1 VEGAFQ
7 SAGGLSKG
15 ARIKELN
22 FDRLVV
28 ENTLKTMIDARE
40 IEYLRLAGLPNDE
53 WKILIEVHYFRER
66 DMSATGFHKDT
77 LGETLFVNLNYA
89 MDKKVIGPEY
99 VVNPPPSPTHD
110 EQLATSLPK
119 GFRDDLAYTR
129 DKLGEP
135 TEIGAK
141 MVDPYGYVAFVDE
154 AVHHATPHH
163 WHRHVTGGDL
173 TKYLQTKYPAAF
185 REAMAEYPKYAN
197 RGRMY
202 YWSWFSSWVDPKI
215 ISAVDSS
222 KWAAWMDV
230 VTPILAADTLR
241 QDLQTRYPAAFK
253 EASTAY
259 KKYVNRGT
267 MSYWSYFSAWV
278 DPSIISAADS
288 GKWLGWMQIIAAGD
302 AKRDRN
308 LTRVDLKAS
317 MTADQFDEMLQAVG
331 AAEGAQRSKGGA
343 GGFYSA
349 SIPKAGPYP
358 VKPTGKPAL
367 KRRLSQPDFRKQLGP
382 APGENE
388 KRRFFRTWVRVI
400 PKTKADDLRQALE
413 GS

>member
-1 VEGAFQ
+1 
-7 SAGGLSKG
+7 
-15 ARIKELN
+15 
-22 FDRLVV
+22 
-28 ENTLKTMIDARE
+28 MIDARE

-53 WKILIEVHYFRER
+53 WEILIEVHYFRER

-110 EQLATSLPK
+110 EQLAASLPK

-129 DKLGEP
+129 EKLGEP
-135 TEIGAK
+135 KEIGAK

-163 WHRHVTGGDL
+163 WHRHATGGDL

-202 YWSWFSSWVDPKI
+202 YWSYFSSWVDPSI

-241 QDLQTRYPAAFK
+241 QDLETKYPAEFK
-253 EASTAY
+253 EASAAY
-259 KKYVNRGT
+259 KKYVNRGRLY
-267 MSYWSYFSAWV
+267 YWSYFSAWV

-288 GKWLGWMQIIAAGD
+288 GKWLGWMEIIAAGD
-302 AKRDRN
+302 AKRNLN
-308 LTRVDLKAS
+308 LTRVNLKAS
-317 MTADQFDEMLQAVG
+317 MTDDQFDEMLETVG
-331 AAEGAQRSKGGA
+331 AAGGTQRSKGGA
-343 GGFYSA
+343 AGFYSA
-349 SIPKAGPYP
+349 SIPKAGEHP
-358 VKPTGKPAL
+358 VKPRGRPAL

-400 PKTKADDLRQALE
+400 PKAKADALRKALE
-413 GS
+413 G